1 MKILLKRKENLFYWN
16 ENFVLLD
23 LDKSMILKK
32 LSIQAC
38 SNTENIEKYEYQ
50 LFFKSDSI
58 FENGVSINY
67 EHDEDEGVTDSEIS
81 EIFELVFIY
90 YFIYN

>member
-1 MKILLKRKENLFYWN
+1 MKRKENLFYWN

-23 LDKSMILKK
+23 LDKSMSLKK

-38 SNTENIEKYEYQ
+38 SNKENIEKYEYQ

-58 FENGVSINY
+58 FGNGVSINY
-67 EHDEDEGVTDSEIS
+67 EHDEEEGVTDSEIF
-81 EIFELVFIY
+81 EIFELVFTIY
-90 YFIYN
+90 EFYIE